1 MYLILTFT
9 LVFLDQQLYVCVLK
23 HLSTQMASSLFYNS
37 NLSLG
42 VQVEFY
48 YRWSQWIQIV
58 DQNQTVQ
65 KNTPFAASNSQIKQA
80 NDLHAGIN
88 SLPSNSDH
96 KVTTSVKTQN
106 AELLNLNAILST
118 GPYGPNVLSYY
129 KINHNL
135 NDMTRKLLVEA
146 FLYYCITTNISVTKA
161 ACKSLSIEI
170 AKTFN
175 GEIAVSIINSYAY
188 LPFVLLFH

>member
-1 MYLILTFT
+1 
-9 LVFLDQQLYVCVLK
+9 
-23 HLSTQMASSLFYNS
+23 MASNLFHNS
-37 NLSLG
+37 GLSLG
-42 VQVEFY
+42 VQVEFC

-58 DQNQTVQ
+58 DQTIQ
-65 KNTPFAASNSQIKQA
+65 KNTPASNNQIQQA
-80 NDLHAGIN
+80 NNLRADVNG
-88 SLPSNSDH
+88 LPSNSEINH
-96 KVTTSVKTQN
+96 IVTTSAKTHN

-129 KINHNL
+129 KTNHNL

-170 AKTFN
+170 EKTFN

-188 LPFVLLFH
+188 LPFVLLFPFFFIRCTSNLF